1 MTILSGER
9 SCYLHAVTGH
19 HSGAADCRPDRGLG
33 EPPRKDQQPAVLLG
47 LTPLVV
53 LASTKEARWVK
64 ASALLVFEA
73 GFALGRSFAKNPP
86 KEAARLLRRSLT
98 AG

>member
-33 EPPRKDQQPAVLLG
+33 EPPRKDQQPAVFLG
-47 LTPLVV
+47 LAPLVE
-53 LASTKEARWVK
+53 LASIKEARWVTP
-64 ASALLVFEA
+64 ARFLSL
-73 GFALGRSFAKNPP
+73 
-86 KEAARLLRRSLT
+86 EAALI
-98 AG
+98 